1 MSPTA
6 PPALLF
12 TAPGCPH
19 CPGVK
24 AALLKLHEEGVI
36 GTLEVIS
43 VTDQPQQA
51 AALGIRTV
59 PWLRLGEFILT
70 GAQRPQQLRR
80 WAERAGDPAAMS
92 DYLSE
97 LLATGGLAEAERLLR
112 AQPQQLPALLALLQ
126 NEESPIQ
133 VRLGVSAILEGFE
146 GDEPLRA
153 LLPQL
158 IALSAHPDHRLRSDG
173 CHLLGLSHDEGARAA
188 LLRCQHDPHPEVRE
202 IATEALLS
210 LPPGSTTD

>member
-6 PPALLF
+6 PSALLF

-24 AALLKLHEEGVI
+24 AALQKLHEEGVV

-43 VTDQPQQA
+43 VTEQPQQA
-51 AALGIRTV
+51 AELGIRSV
-59 PWLRLGEFILT
+59 PWLRLGEFLLT
-70 GAQRPQQLRR
+70 GAQTPQQLRQ
-80 WAERAGDPAAMS
+80 WAQRAGDPAAMS
-92 DYLSE
+92 DYLSK
-97 LLATGGLAEAERLLR
+97 LLATGGLEEAEQLLR
-112 AQPQQLPALLALLQ
+112 TQPQQLPALLVLLQ
-126 NEESPIQ
+126 NGESPIQ

-158 IALSAHPDHRLRSDG
+158 IALSEHPDHRLRSDG
-173 CHLLGLSHDEGARAA
+173 CHLLGLTHDEQARAA

-210 LPPGSTTD
+210 LHPGGPTN